1 MIRLPL
7 QRHAQTGQALTIL
20 LFFMAITL
28 IVTTAAVTL
37 IINSSLGA
45 SRFEQSL
52 AAYDLAEA
60 GIENATLRL
69 LRDPA
74 YTGETLT
81 IDSGTATITV
91 TGTNPQ
97 TITSAGQFNNFRR
110 EIRVVAGFTNGV
122 LAIQS
127 WNEVF

>member
-1 MIRLPL
+1 MKQIYRPHR
-7 QRHAQTGQALTIL
+7 QSGQALTIL

-52 AAYDLAEA
+52 IAYSLAEA
-60 GIENATLRL
+60 GVENATLRL

-74 YTGETLT
+74 YAGETLT

-91 TGTNPQ
+91 TGTGPQ
-97 TITSAGQFNNFRR
+97 TITSIGQFNNFRR
-110 EIRVVAGFTNGV
+110 EIRVVAGFTSGV
-122 LAIQS
+122 LSIQD